1 MVREEKNEKKINSDK
16 DSELDY
22 LSAIR
27 RKKGSRIIAWIC
39 IIIIMVLIVATF
51 IAGITGSKYFAGCL
65 FLCILV
71 PLLMYVFVWVG
82 KILFKIKD

>member
-1 MVREEKNEKKINSDK
+1 MVREEKNTEKINNDK
-16 DSELDY
+16 DSELEY
-22 LSAIR
+22 LSALR

-65 FLCILV
+65 FLCIIV

-82 KILFKIKD
+82 KLLFKIKD